1 LISERLVCIL
11 TIRFG
16 QILLSKEKPVNAQRA
31 ISFSTSSD
39 AASDEVRLRALLR
52 LYERRE
58 TVNELISVLEK
69 YEQERMPRRAPCIDI
84 SAARKCLSG
93 SAQ

>member
-1 LISERLVCIL
+1 
-11 TIRFG
+11 
-16 QILLSKEKPVNAQRA
+16 
-31 ISFSTSSD
+31 
-39 AASDEVRLRALLR
+39 
-52 LYERRE
+52 
-58 TVNELISVLEK
+58 VNELISVLEK